1 MKSRAVKLER
11 KELFLDQLRDRFE
24 RSSVAILTDYRGD
37 GKGMTVKEISALR
50 TKLRA
55 IGGEYRVVKNTLAA
69 KAAKDLG
76 IDGLEGHLKGPT
88 AIAFGYDDPAAVA
101 KAVLD
106 FANDNKAKGVPIP
119 HSGYMNGKVLD
130 AKSLK
135 ALADLP
141 TLPQLQQQLLGL
153 MLSSHR
159 NIMGV
164 MNAPGRQFAQLLEA
178 WRAKQEE
185 EGGGPAPAAQDD
197 GAASAAQVDGAAS
210 VEQEDGAP
218 SVDHQDG
225 ASVDQEAGAPSTD
238 AEQPQGE

>member
-1 MKSRAVKLER
+1 MKTHAVKMER
-11 KELFLDQLRDRFE
+11 KEMFLEQLRDRFE

-37 GKGMTVKEISALR
+37 GSGMTVKEISALR

-88 AIAFGYDDPAAVA
+88 AIAFGYDDPAATA

-106 FANDNKAKGVPIP
+106 FANENKAKGVPVP

-130 AKSLK
+130 SKDLK

-141 TLPQLQQQLLGL
+141 TLPQLQQQILGL

-164 MNAPGRQFAQLLEA
+164 MNAPGRQVAQLLEA

-185 EGGGPAPAAQDD
+185 EGGSAAPAAK
-197 GAASAAQVDGAAS
+197 VDGAPSAAP
-210 VEQEDGAP
+210 EDGAP
-218 SVDHQDG
+218 
-225 ASVDQEAGAPSTD
+225 SVDQEAGAPSTD